1 MATITMTKKWLLGS
15 YDLQLALSLA
25 PLGNDRR
32 SMAITSPLFH
42 QLASIQEETYLLW
55 LVNPVYLLVDHLAKD
70 YLLFSSG
77 VPCPQ
82 KQTTNQPDD
91 RLPFIHLLF
100 IQLWFDQPQAL
111 GLASL
116 FFIFNIPSSGSSG
129 PAETN
134 HLWGSAISV
143 RCATPYL

>member
-1 MATITMTKKWLLGS
+1 MDQLVKLGGICIGTKVNTIVKYNTIIEIIIEAITLHTKHMNGQL
-15 YDLQLALSLA
+15 DLQLALSLA

-32 SMAITSPLFH
+32 SMAITSPLFP

-82 KQTTNQPDD
+82 KQTTNQPAD

-100 IQLWFDQPQAL
+100 IQL
-111 GLASL
+111 
-116 FFIFNIPSSGSSG
+116 
-129 PAETN
+129 
-134 HLWGSAISV
+134 
-143 RCATPYL
+143 